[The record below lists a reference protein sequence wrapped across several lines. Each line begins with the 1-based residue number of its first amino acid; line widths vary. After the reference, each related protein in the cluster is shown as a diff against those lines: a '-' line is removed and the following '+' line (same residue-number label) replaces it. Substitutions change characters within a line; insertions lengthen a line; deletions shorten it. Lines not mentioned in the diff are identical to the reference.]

1 MKKILITGGA
11 GFMGYHLT
19 RKLIK
24 KYQVDIADNFSRGG
38 KDKDFLNLLKYN
50 NVKLFNLDLIKNHN
64 KIQKLSKNYHYIFH
78 FAAVVGVSNV
88 INSPYGV
95 LVKNFK
101 LLQNAIDIAKK
112 QKKLKRFIFS
122 SSSEVYFGTLKNY
135 GLTFPTKENTK
146 LSILSLSDKRGTY
159 MLSKIYGEALCEQA
173 NIPFTI
179 VRPHNFYGPRMGAS
193 HVIPELFKKVY
204 LSKNKKLDVFSPK
217 HRRNFC
223 YIDDGL
229 DLILSLISKKKS
241 LNNTYNIGNKS
252 KDITIEK
259 LSKIIIKIS
268 KKDLK
273 IKRKRD
279 IFNSPQRRWP
289 DVSKA
294 LKITSY
300 KFKYDLKRGLLKTH
314 EWYKSNIFKH

>member
-1 MKKILITGGA
+1 M
-11 GFMGYHLT
+11 
-19 RKLIK
+19 
-24 KYQVDIADNFSRGG
+24 
-38 KDKDFLNLLKYN
+38 
-50 NVKLFNLDLIKNHN
+50 
-64 KIQKLSKNYHYIFH
+64 
-78 FAAVVGVSNV
+78 
-88 INSPYGV
+88 
-95 LVKNFK
+95 
-101 LLQNAIDIAKK
+101 
-112 QKKLKRFIFS
+112 
-122 SSSEVYFGTLKNY
+122 
-135 GLTFPTKENTK
+135 
-146 LSILSLSDKRGTY
+146 
-159 MLSKIYGEALCEQA
+159 
-173 NIPFTI
+173 
-179 VRPHNFYGPRMGAS
+179 
-193 HVIPELFKKVY
+193 
-204 LSKNKKLDVFSPK
+204 
-217 HRRNFC
+217 
-223 YIDDGL
+223 